1 MMNNSMLEKY
11 ALARMRAADESRNG
25 RKIKLRWNTPRE
37 VRRSLAR
44 VNNMVLNHELTAK
57 EANSIFYSANLILE
71 ALKLSKE

>member
-1 MMNNSMLEKY
+1 MSGSMIERY
-11 ALARMRAADESRNG
+11 TLAQMVAADKKRDG

-44 VNNMVLNHELTAK
+44 VNNMVLNHELTVK
-57 EANSIFYSANLILE
+57 EANAIFYSANLILE

>member
-1 MMNNSMLEKY
+1 MSGSMIERY
-11 ALARMRAADESRNG
+11 TLAQMVAADKKRDG

-57 EANSIFYSANLILE
+57 EANAIFYSANLILE

>member
-1 MMNNSMLEKY
+1 MSSSMIERYTLAQMM
-11 ALARMRAADESRNG
+11 AADKKRDG

-57 EANSIFYSANLILE
+57 EANSIFYSANLILD
-71 ALKLSKE
+71 ALKLDKG